1 MGRPAKCSSQQ
12 GFLLVEA
19 VLSAVVIAVGLTFV
33 SRGLS
38 NQLRALHTVGEY
50 DTLLS
55 LARGKLLELEGAR
68 LFRAPSSEAQRD
80 GVFGEPHQ
88 AYRWTVTATLR
99 KEENGEAP
107 TSSVVLTVQRN
118 QGPSSLVRLSALWP
132 TDEVP
137 QAWF

>member
-1 MGRPAKCSSQQ
+1 MRRPAKCSSQQ

-38 NQLRALHTVGEY
+38 NQLRALQTVGEY

-68 LFRAPSSEAQRD
+68 LFRTPSSEARRE
-80 GVFGEPHQ
+80 GVFQEPYQ

-99 KEENGEAP
+99 KEENGETP
-107 TSSVVLTVQRN
+107 TSSVVLTVQRSH
-118 QGPSSLVRLSALWP
+118 GPSFLVRLSAIWP
-132 TDEVP
+132 TDQVP
-137 QAWF
+137 ASWF